1 MKHYNLNL
9 PTELHAEVEA
19 IADRR
24 QTTVAAI
31 MRQFIKIGLLADKI
45 EQDPNMDLLVREGE
59 ETRVVKL

>member
-9 PTELHAEVEA
+9 PADLYAEVEA
-19 IADRR
+19 IANRR

-31 MRQFIKIGLLADKI
+31 MRQFVKIGLLAVRI
-45 EQDPNMDLLVREGE
+45 EEDDSMDLLVREGG